1 MDNNFSI
8 GNRIR
13 ELRLRNHLS
22 QEQLAF
28 AADITTVYLGQLE
41 RNEKNPTVSV
51 VMKISNALGIEL
63 SEFFSEKMFLHNEI
77 DPISMQ
83 ILHQLKNQDDEVKE
97 IILQLIKQA
106 IKLRAT

>member
-41 RNEKNPTVSV
+41 RNEKKPDC
-51 VMKISNALGIEL
+51 
-63 SEFFSEKMFLHNEI
+63 FCC
-77 DPISMQ
+77 
-83 ILHQLKNQDDEVKE
+83 DENK
-97 IILQLIKQA
+97 
-106 IKLRAT
+106 

>member
-1 MDNNFSI
+1 
-8 GNRIR
+8 
-13 ELRLRNHLS
+13 
-22 QEQLAF
+22 
-28 AADITTVYLGQLE
+28 
-41 RNEKNPTVSV
+41 
-51 VMKISNALGIEL
+51 MKISNALGIEL
-63 SEFFSEKMFLHNEI
+63 SDFFSEKMFLHNEI